1 VEIKASPGSMDL
13 IVDPIEVKVNFS
25 PGLCDREAWQEPACP
40 MIMEKNSITATEI
53 EWLGDGVDE
62 PKGPAQGV
70 KSTFDNSSPQ
80 AEL

>member
-1 VEIKASPGSMDL
+1 MDL

-53 EWLGDGVDE
+53 GWLGDGVDE
-62 PKGPAQGV
+62 PKGASLHLTILHPKQNYRVDRG
-70 KSTFDNSSPQ
+70 SYRR
-80 AEL
+80 